1 MDKIELEGVKLYA
14 YHGCMDEESRIG
26 SDYTVELTIWANLE
40 HSAKTDVLADTVDY
54 VLLNQII
61 EEEMAIRAKLLEVVA
76 LRIVNR
82 TFVDEPRV
90 KKVKV
95 KVTKMAPPIN
105 GDVEKVSVVMKRK
118 RS

>member
-1 MDKIELEGVKLYA
+1 MDKIQLEGVKLYA

-26 SDYTVELTIWANLE
+26 SDYTVELTIWADLQF
-40 HSAKTDVLADTVDY
+40 SAKSDKLKDTVDY
-54 VLLNQII
+54 VLLNKII
-61 EEEMAIRAKLLEVVA
+61 SEEMANRAKLLEVVA
-76 LRIVNR
+76 LRIINR

-90 KKVKV
+90 KKAKV

-118 RS
+118 RL